1 MRHKLQIYLS
11 YLLVFCFLV
20 FVCNRVICAEP
31 VKVGVSIWT
40 GWMPIYLMEEKGFL
54 KKRSQEYGVEIK
66 LKKFKDYLASVQA
79 FTAGELDACAMTIMD
94 ALPPAD
100 AGIDVTAVLVND
112 FSKGGDGILV
122 QYGIDGSNF
131 KGVEVLLEEYSV
143 SHYLL
148 LRYLETIG
156 LTEKDIKVKNTP
168 GDDAGR
174 AFLAGNAEAV
184 ATWNP
189 HLFLAEDAGR
199 GYVLFNSKKIPGEI
213 IDLVVFNNKRLKQN
227 PKAAQAFVSAW
238 YDAMDM
244 IKNPETRQEA
254 ISIMSELAGT
264 KPAEFSKMLEGT
276 DLFLDSQRAVAF
288 LNSEEIRKTEKK
300 VVKFAQ
306 SHGLINDE
314 VKLRYDA
321 TVIRTV
327 RLTK

>member
-1 MRHKLQIYLS
+1 MRPKLQIYLS
-11 YLLVFCFLV
+11 YLLIFCLLV
-20 FVCNRVICAEP
+20 FISNQVIHAEP

-54 KKRSQEYGVEIK
+54 KRRAQEYGVEIE

-100 AGIDVTAVLVND
+100 AGIDVAAVLVND

-131 KGVEVLLEEYSV
+131 KGVEILLEEFSV

-156 LTEKDIKVKNTP
+156 LTERDIKMKNTP

-184 ATWNP
+184 P
-189 HLFLAEDAGR
+189 HGIHTFFWLRMQDVAMYCSTVRRFL
-199 GYVLFNSKKIPGEI
+199 
-213 IDLVVFNNKRLKQN
+213 
-227 PKAAQAFVSAW
+227 
-238 YDAMDM
+238 
-244 IKNPETRQEA
+244 
-254 ISIMSELAGT
+254 
-264 KPAEFSKMLEGT
+264 
-276 DLFLDSQRAVAF
+276 
-288 LNSEEIRKTEKK
+288 
-300 VVKFAQ
+300 
-306 SHGLINDE
+306 
-314 VKLRYDA
+314 VKLS
-321 TVIRTV
+321 TWWCLITIV
-327 RLTK
+327 